1 MSWLEQLLV
10 EAVVCDENAHYEDE
24 TQTVFEIITYAAL
37 LGTQLPGEGSLEM
50 ELEGEICAV
59 LEGSL
64 HTWDSTS

>member
-37 LGTQLPGEGSLEM
+37 LGTQLPGEGSLETKP
-50 ELEGEICAV
+50 GI
-59 LEGSL
+59 
-64 HTWDSTS
+64 